1 MRNALSREIRAS
13 LIRNFMNMLIL
24 FQLDKASIGG
34 YDVIKFFYEK
44 YNLLFSPGTIYSC
57 LYSLERNGLVEGT
70 GNQNKRVY
78 KLTDKGRA
86 MLNAF
91 RNDKEELLEFISNM
105 LR

>member
-13 LIRNFMNMLIL
+13 LIKNFMNVSVL
-24 FQLDKASIGG
+24 FRLDKASIGG

-57 LYSLERNGLVEGT
+57 LYSLERNGLVKGI
-70 GNQNKRVY
+70 GNQNKRIY
-78 KLTDKGRA
+78 KLTDKGRV

-91 RNDKEELLEFISNM
+91 RNDKEELLKFISDI
-105 LR
+105 LK

>member
-13 LIRNFMNMLIL
+13 LIKNFMHMLFL
-24 FQLDKASIGG
+24 FQLDKSPMGG

-57 LYSLERNGLVEGT
+57 LYSMERDGLVKGM
-70 GNQNKRVY
+70 GNQNKRIY

-91 RNDKEELLEFISNM
+91 RNDKEELLKFISDM